1 MTAPSTMYAD
11 DRELSPELAALLR
24 AGIAD
29 RYGFVCQPGQV
40 EKNYKAL
47 HEGERAGYIR
57 FVKLT
62 HPKITDAGRAA
73 VGAASE
79 REERKA
85 ESRRICADI
94 LRTVALDPA
103 KRNDPRTDFDYRSYK
118 TMGYVCTLVFRQH
131 DDRRVKPTVRVGRT
145 LKSDPQFLGARN
157 SIIQPESTE
166 KFVLAVVPEW
176 MTRPIKKP
184 GGVFALPIFTTYPLP
199 IDETD
204 PAFTYGD
211 REEWERLRAVCFS
224 INSRI
229 QRAPGKA
236 AVKKFGPVWGKRR
249 FA

>member
-11 DRELSPELAALLR
+11 DRELSPELADLLR

-29 RYGFVCQPGQV
+29 RYGFVCPPGQV

-47 HEGERAGYIR
+47 HEGERTGYIR

-79 REERKA
+79 HEERKA
-85 ESRRICADI
+85 ETQRICAEI
-94 LRTVALDPA
+94 LKTMALEPP
-103 KRNDPRTDFDYRSYK
+103 KQKDPRTDFDYRSYK
-118 TMGYVCTLVFRQH
+118 TMNYVCTLVFRQE
-131 DDRRVKPTVRVGRT
+131 DKRAQKSTVRVGRT
-145 LKSDPQFLGARN
+145 LKSDPQFLGPRN
-157 SIIQPESTE
+157 SITQPESTE
-166 KFVLAVVPEW
+166 KFVLAAVPEW

-184 GGVFALPIFTTYPLP
+184 GDTIALPIFTTYPLP

-204 PAFTYGD
+204 PAFNYGD
-211 REEWERLRAVCFS
+211 REEWNRLTAVCYS

-229 QRAPGKA
+229 RRADAKSA
-236 AVKKFGPVWGKRR
+236 LKKFGPVWGKRR
-249 FA
+249 FG